1 MRKFGILA
9 IVCCTLLIAAD
20 QLGAD
25 EQKDHVCFRAI
36 DANQDGSVTYPEF
49 ERFYKDS
56 DDLFKTIDLDK
67 DGLLSHE
74 EYHESLGGG
83 AS

>member
-1 MRKFGILA
+1 M
-9 IVCCTLLIAAD
+9 VCCTLLIAAD
-20 QLGAD
+20 QLRAD

-49 ERFYKDS
+49 ERFYADS
-56 DDLFKTIDLDK
+56 ADRFKAIDLDK

-74 EYHESLGGG
+74 EYHESLLGGG